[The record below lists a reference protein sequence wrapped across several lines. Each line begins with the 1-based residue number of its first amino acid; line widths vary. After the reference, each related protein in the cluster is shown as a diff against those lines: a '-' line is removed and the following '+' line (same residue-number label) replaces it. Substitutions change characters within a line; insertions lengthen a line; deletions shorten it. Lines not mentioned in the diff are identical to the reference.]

1 MPKKKVKGY
10 RTPLFILTA
19 ILCVIGLFFV
29 FEASTAESF
38 STYAHP
44 YHFVQRQAIW
54 LGIGLVGLI
63 IASKLPIHFWQKL
76 APILYVV
83 SLILLALVFIP
94 GLGLELN
101 GAKRWID
108 LGPVTFQP
116 IELAK
121 LALIIFFSSWIG
133 QHQRLGP
140 FLFLTLLPSVLLL
153 LQPDMGSLLILL
165 TISFSLFYLAGGSLK
180 KLLPFGAG
188 VIVLLLVAVVSSPY
202 RLKRIKTYLNPDSDP
217 LGNSFHIK
225 QITIAL
231 GNGGWLGQGLG
242 NSKQKYAYIPEASSD
257 SVFAIVAEEV
267 GFTGSTIILGLIA
280 TYFYLVFKIA
290 ESQKSNSFEKFVAW
304 GILIWLSG
312 QTLLNLAAVVAL
324 VPLTGLPLPFFSYG
338 GTSLVMALVSTGILL
353 KLSSGYN

>member
-1 MPKKKVKGY
+1 MPKKSVKAY
-10 RTPLFILTA
+10 RTPLFILTFL
-19 ILCVIGLFFV
+19 LCALGLFFV

-38 STYAHP
+38 STYDHP

-54 LGIGLVGLI
+54 LGVGLGGLI
-63 IASKLPIHFWQKL
+63 VASFVPIKIWQKFSS
-76 APILYVV
+76 ILYIT
-83 SLILLALVFIP
+83 SLVLLTLVFIP

-116 IELAK
+116 IEFAK
-121 LALIIFFSSWIG
+121 LALIIFFSSWMS

-140 FLFLTLLPSVLLL
+140 FIFLTILPSTLLL
-153 LQPDMGSLLILL
+153 LQPDMGSLLILIM
-165 TISFSLFYLAGGSLK
+165 ISFSLFFLAGGSLGK
-180 KLLPFGAG
+180 ILPFGIGA
-188 VIVLLLVAVVSSPY
+188 VFLLVAAILSSPY
-202 RLKRIKTYLNPDSDP
+202 RLKRIKTYLNPDLDP
-217 LGNSFHIK
+217 LGDSFHIK

-231 GNGGWLGQGLG
+231 GNGGWFGQGLG

-267 GFTGSTIILGLIA
+267 GFLGSSLIITLFA
-280 TYFYLVFKIA
+280 AYFYSAYRVA
-290 ESQKSNSFEKFVAW
+290 TSQKNGSFRQLVAW
-304 GILIWLSG
+304 GILIWISS
-312 QTLLNLAAVVAL
+312 QTLLNLSAVVAL

-338 GTSLVMALVSTGILL
+338 GTSLVMALVSTGILS